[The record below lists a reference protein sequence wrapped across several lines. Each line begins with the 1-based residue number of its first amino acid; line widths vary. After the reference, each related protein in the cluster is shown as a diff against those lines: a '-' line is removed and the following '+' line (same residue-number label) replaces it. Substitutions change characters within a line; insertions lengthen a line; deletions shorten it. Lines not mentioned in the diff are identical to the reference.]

1 MEVPNWVKRRGMKV
15 EGRKMIRFPGKRDVH
30 PKRGWVNWWE
40 NIGDYISRNTRKQNL
55 KKEIE
60 NDTRR

>member
-1 MEVPNWVKRRGMKV
+1 MKQ
-15 EGRKMIRFPGKRDVH
+15 EGLKHISFPSKKDVH
-30 PKRGWVNWWE
+30 PKKGFINWWE

-60 NDTRR
+60 NETRR